1 MAALYDYM
9 DVTLP
14 MLCAAAARA
23 ATSDIEAVSGV
34 AAVGADTSDT
44 ASTLKVCISAVYG
57 QLYV

>member
-14 MLCAAAARA
+14 MLRAAAARA
-23 ATSDIEAVSGV
+23 ATSDIEAASGV